1 MNVNLRKYVK
11 KSYVLRYIVV
21 ILSIFL
27 VGLAMSIMRVSA
39 MGTEPFSCLN
49 YSVSEHF
56 GIPMGITMASINGVL
71 LVLSF
76 FTMRESLGFGT
87 VVNMLCLGT
96 AADIWGNVIQ
106 TLAGQ
111 KISFSGT
118 EYFAL
123 RLLLMCVGMVM
134 MVFFCSFYM
143 SCEMGMAPYD
153 SLGYII
159 ERLTGKIPFKWARVA
174 ADSVC
179 VVTAYFFA
187 RMNGTQWELI
197 GIGTVIMT
205 FCIGPLLSFF
215 RKNAAEPFVAR
226 IKNM

>member
-1 MNVNLRKYVK
+1 MNVNLSKYAK

-49 YSVSEHF
+49 YSISEHF

-106 TLAGQ
+106 ILVGH

-118 EYFAL
+118 EHFAL

-159 ERLTGKIPFKWARVA
+159 EKLTGKIPFKWARVA
-174 ADSVC
+174 ADSIC

-197 GIGTVIMT
+197 GIGTVIMA

-215 RKNAAEPFVAR
+215 RKNVAEPFVTR